1 LHEVDLMAKMKK
13 TQEKNLLKSI
23 AAKAGRLWSVSNI
36 STVDYIAIDKIVSK
50 YLKKL

>member
-1 LHEVDLMAKMKK
+1 MAKMTK
-13 TQEKNLLKSI
+13 TEEKNLLKSI
-23 AAKAGRLWSVSNI
+23 AAKAGRLWSVRAAI